1 MTNTDYS
8 EDTLVERPAIALFS
22 QLGYDTANCFYE
34 KVGTSD
40 STLGRET
47 TEEVVLVPKLRSA
60 LQKLNPDLA
69 EKNGNGE
76 AINLAIEE
84 LTRDRGAMS
93 LVQANREVYKL
104 LKDGVKVAFEN
115 DEGEESDE
123 TVRIIDW
130 NDSEN
135 NDFFLASQFWIT
147 SPSGIYKKRPDLIGF
162 VNGLPLI
169 FIELKK
175 SHGKIE
181 HAYKHNLKDYK
192 TTIPQVFWYNALVIL
207 SNGSQAKVGSMTAG
221 WEHFADWKRINSEG
235 EQGVIS
241 LETLI
246 RGTCGRQQLID
257 LAENFTLFD
266 ESKGGVAKVTA
277 KNHQFLGVN
286 NAVDALSEIKENQ
299 GRLGVFWHTQGS
311 GKSFSMAFFAQ
322 KVLRKLTGNWTF
334 VVITDRQDLDK
345 QIYKNFANTG
355 VVTEDCQ
362 AESGAHLKQ
371 LLSEDHRFIF
381 TLIQKFG
388 TKPGE
393 TYPKL
398 SDRSDII
405 VMTDEAHRSQ
415 YDTLALN
422 MRNALPNAAF
432 IGFTGTP
439 LMAGEEKTKEV
450 FGDYVSIYNFQQ
462 SIEDGATVP
471 LFYENRIPELQLANE
486 NFKEDLEALV
496 DAVDLDEEQ
505 NKKLEREFAR
515 EYHLIT
521 RDDRLEKVAED
532 LVSHFMG
539 RKQSGKGMVIC
550 IDKVTAVKMYDKVQK
565 YWKAY
570 LGGLKAQLAANGGLY
585 SVASDSMLT
594 GNTETVSLA
603 AETPKPPS
611 PLPEVGEGSQFG
623 IDEARRRE
631 LQQQIDFMEQ
641 TDMAVIVSAQQNEI
655 EDFKTKGLNIE
666 PHRTRMV
673 KEDMETKFKAPD
685 DPFRLVF
692 VCAMWLTGFDSPSVS
707 TIYLDKPMKNHTL
720 MQTIA
725 RANRVFKDKYN
736 GLIVDYVGVFRNLEK
751 ALAIYGSSSGGGVD
765 DGECPIEKK
774 EELVE
779 DLRLA
784 IAEAVA
790 FCKERGVD
798 LDAIL
803 KADGFQKIAFL
814 DDAATSLVD
823 KQVAEAVDDAVEQV
837 IINDKLKKKY
847 LSLANQVIRLY
858 KAILPDPSANEFA
871 PVKTCLAVL
880 ADKIRTFTEEAN
892 IDEVMDQVSELLDES
907 IATKGYV
914 IHTTESTALL
924 DLSQVDF
931 DALKAHFEKGRKRTE
946 AEKLKKAVGDKLN
959 NMVTLNKTRADLIE
973 KFKKLIDEYNKGL
986 DVDGFFAKLTDF
998 VKELSAEDQR
1008 GVAEQLTEEE
1018 LALFDLLTKPEV
1030 DLTEKEKAEVK
1041 KVARM
1046 LLQTLKEAK
1055 LVLDWRK
1062 KQRTR
1067 ADVYSTVKTVLD
1079 ELPRAYSTELYEQ
1092 KCDAVYQH
1100 IYDSYQG
1107 EGASI
1112 YAPH

>member
-1 MTNTDYS
+1 MSTDYS
-8 EDTLVERPAIALFS
+8 EDTLVEQPAIALFS

-60 LQKLNPDLA
+60 LKRLNPDL
-69 EKNGNGE
+69 GSE

-93 LVQANREVYKL
+93 GVQANREVYKL

-115 DEGEESDE
+115 DEGEETDE

-130 NDSEN
+130 NDPEN

-246 RGTCGRQQLID
+246 RGTCGKQQLID
-257 LAENFTLFD
+257 VAENFTLF
-266 ESKGGVAKVTA
+266 EEARGGLVKVTA
-277 KNHQFLGVN
+277 KNHQYLGVN
-286 NAVDALSEIKENQ
+286 NAVDALEQIKENNASGNG

-311 GKSFSMAFFAQ
+311 GKSFSMAFFSQ
-322 KVLRKLTGNWTF
+322 KVLRKVTGNWTF
-334 VVITDRQDLDK
+334 LVITDRNDLDS

-393 TYPKL
+393 TYPML
-398 SDRSDII
+398 SDRSDIV

-496 DAVDLDEEQ
+496 EAAELNEEQ
-505 NKKLEREFAR
+505 EKKLEREFAR

-570 LGGLKAQLAANGGLY
+570 LGGLKAQLAAMPG
-585 SVASDSMLT
+585 SARIASGATIT
-594 GNTETVSLA
+594 GSTDALSLA
-603 AETPKPPS
+603 AEQPADFNTA
-611 PLPEVGEGSQFG
+611 QRQ
-623 IDEARRRE
+623 A
-631 LQQQIDFMEQ
+631 LQRQIDFMEQ
-641 TDMAVIVSAQQNEI
+641 TDMAVIVSSQQNEV
-655 EDFKTKGLNIE
+655 EDFKAKGLDIE
-666 PHRTRMV
+666 PHRTRMAM
-673 KEDMETKFKAPD
+673 EDMETKFKDAD

-725 RANRVFKDKYN
+725 RANRVFKDKHN

-751 ALAIYGSSSGGGVD
+751 ALAIYGSTSGGGVKE
-765 DGECPIEKK
+765 GECPIEKK

-784 IAEAVA
+784 IAEVVE
-790 FCKERGVD
+790 FCQERGVD

-823 KQVAEAVDDAVEQV
+823 KQVEEAVDDAVEEI
-837 IINDKLKKKY
+837 IINDDLKRKY
-847 LSLANQVIRLY
+847 LFLANQVIRLF
-858 KAILPDPSANEFA
+858 KAILPDPAANEFA
-871 PVKTCLAVL
+871 PIKTCLAVL
-880 ADKIRTFTEEAN
+880 ADKIRTFTEEAD
-892 IDEVMDQVSELLDES
+892 IDDVMDQVGELLDES

-914 IHTTESTALL
+914 IHATESTALL

-946 AEKLKKAVGDKLN
+946 AEKLKRAVSGKLTK
-959 NMVTLNKTRADLIE
+959 MVTLNKTRTDLLE
-973 KFKKLIDEYNKGL
+973 KFKKLIEEYNKGL

-1018 LALFDLLTKPEV
+1018 LALFDILTKPEF
-1030 DLTEKEKAEVK
+1030 DITDKEKVEVK

-1067 ADVYSTVKTVLD
+1067 ADVYTTVKTVLD
-1079 ELPRAYSTELYEQ
+1079 ELPRAYTPELYEQ
-1092 KCDAVYQH
+1092 KCDTVYQH

-1107 EGASI
+1107 EGKGV
-1112 YAPH
+1112 YATST

>member
-1 MTNTDYS
+1 MSTDYS
-8 EDTLVERPAIALFS
+8 EDTLVEQPAIALFS

-60 LQKLNPDLA
+60 LQKLNPDL
-69 EKNGNGE
+69 GSE

-93 LVQANREVYKL
+93 GVQANREVYKL

-115 DEGEESDE
+115 DEGEETDE

-130 NDSEN
+130 NDPEN

-246 RGTCGRQQLID
+246 RGTCGKQQLID
-257 LAENFTLFD
+257 VAENFTLF
-266 ESKGGVAKVTA
+266 EEARGGLVKVTA
-277 KNHQFLGVN
+277 KNHQYLGVN
-286 NAVDALSEIKENQ
+286 NAVDALEQIKENNASGNG

-311 GKSFSMAFFAQ
+311 GKSFSMAFFSQ
-322 KVLRKLTGNWTF
+322 KVLRKVTGNWTF
-334 VVITDRQDLDK
+334 LVITDRNDLDS

-393 TYPKL
+393 TYPML
-398 SDRSDII
+398 SDRSDIV

-496 DAVDLDEEQ
+496 EAAELNEEQ
-505 NKKLEREFAR
+505 EKKLEREFAR

-570 LGGLKAQLAANGGLY
+570 LGGLKAQLAAMPG
-585 SVASDSMLT
+585 SARIASGATIT
-594 GNTETVSLA
+594 GSTDALSLA
-603 AETPKPPS
+603 AEQPADFNTA
-611 PLPEVGEGSQFG
+611 QRQ
-623 IDEARRRE
+623 A
-631 LQQQIDFMEQ
+631 LQRQIDFMEQ
-641 TDMAVIVSAQQNEI
+641 TDMAVIVSSQQNEV
-655 EDFKTKGLNIE
+655 EDFKAKGLDIE
-666 PHRTRMV
+666 PHRTRMAM
-673 KEDMETKFKAPD
+673 EDMETKFKDAD

-725 RANRVFKDKYN
+725 RANRVFKDKHN

-751 ALAIYGSSSGGGVD
+751 ALAIYGSTSGGGVKE
-765 DGECPIEKK
+765 GECPIEKK

-784 IAEAVA
+784 IAEVVE
-790 FCKERGVD
+790 FCQERGVD

-823 KQVAEAVDDAVEQV
+823 KQVEEAVDDAVEEI
-837 IINDKLKKKY
+837 IINDDLKRKY
-847 LSLANQVIRLY
+847 LFLANQVIRLF
-858 KAILPDPSANEFA
+858 KAILPDPAANEFA
-871 PVKTCLAVL
+871 PIKTCLAVL
-880 ADKIRTFTEEAN
+880 ADKIRTFTEEAD
-892 IDEVMDQVSELLDES
+892 IDDVMDQVGELLDES

-914 IHTTESTALL
+914 IHATESTALL

-946 AEKLKKAVGDKLN
+946 AEKLKRAVSGKLTK
-959 NMVTLNKTRADLIE
+959 MVTLNKTRTDLLE
-973 KFKKLIDEYNKGL
+973 KFKKLIEEYNKGL

-1018 LALFDLLTKPEV
+1018 LALFDILTKPEF
-1030 DLTEKEKAEVK
+1030 DITDKEKVEVK

-1067 ADVYSTVKTVLD
+1067 ADVYTTVKTVLD
-1079 ELPRAYSTELYEQ
+1079 ELPRAYTPELYEQ
-1092 KCDAVYQH
+1092 KCDTVYQH

-1107 EGASI
+1107 EGKGV
-1112 YAPH
+1112 YATST

>member
-1 MTNTDYS
+1 MPPNDYS
-8 EDTLVERPAIALFS
+8 EDTLVEQPAIALFS
-22 QLGYDTANCFYE
+22 ELGYDTSNCFYE
-34 KVGTSD
+34 KVGTSE

-60 LQKLNPDLA
+60 LEKLNPDLA
-69 EKNGNGE
+69 GKNGNSE

-115 DEGEESDE
+115 DEGEETDE

-130 NDSEN
+130 NDPEN

-192 TTIPQVFWYNALVIL
+192 DTIPQVFWYNALVIL

-221 WEHFADWKRINSEG
+221 WEHFADWKRINTEG

-241 LETLI
+241 LETVI
-246 RGTCGRQQLID
+246 RGTCGKQQLID

-286 NAVDALSEIKENQ
+286 NAVDALESIKQNQ

-311 GKSFSMAFFAQ
+311 GKSFSMAFFSQ
-322 KVLRKLTGNWTF
+322 KVLRKVTGNWTF
-334 VVITDRQDLDK
+334 LVITDRNDLDS

-393 TYPKL
+393 KYPKL

-471 LFYENRIPELQLANE
+471 LFYENRIPELQLSNE

-496 DAVDLDEEQ
+496 EAAELDEDQE
-505 NKKLEREFAR
+505 KKLEREFAR

-565 YWKAY
+565 YWKAFRGA
-570 LGGLKAQLAANGGLY
+570 LEGQLAAIP
-585 SVASDSMLT
+585 SVERPGKMVT
-594 GNTETVSLA
+594 GKITDALA
-603 AETPKPPS
+603 LGAEQPTDFNAAKR
-611 PLPEVGEGSQFG
+611 Q
-623 IDEARRRE
+623 E
-631 LQQQIDFMEQ
+631 LQKQIDFMDE
-641 TDMAVIVSAQQNEI
+641 TDMAVIVSPQQNEI
-655 EDFKTKGLNIE
+655 EDFKAKGLDIE
-666 PHRTRMV
+666 PHRVRMV
-673 KEDMETKFKAPD
+673 KEDMETKFKDAD

-725 RANRVFKDKYN
+725 RANRVFKDKHN

-751 ALAIYGSSSGGGVD
+751 ALAIYGSSSGSGVGK
-765 DGECPIEKK
+765 GECPIEKK

-784 IAEAVA
+784 IAEVVD

-798 LDAIL
+798 LDTIL
-803 KADGFQKIAFL
+803 NAQGFDKIAFL

-823 KQVAEAVDDAVEQV
+823 KQVEDAVGDAVELV
-837 IINDKLKKKY
+837 IINDDLKKKF
-847 LSLANQVIRLY
+847 LSLANQVVRLF

-871 PVKTCLAVL
+871 PIKTCLAVL
-880 ADKIRTFTEEAN
+880 ADKIRNFTEDAN
-892 IDEVMDQVSELLDES
+892 IDDIMDQVGRLLDES

-914 IHTTESTALL
+914 IHATEETSLL

-931 DALKAHFEKGRKRTE
+931 DALRAHFEKGRKRTE
-946 AEKLKKAVGDKLN
+946 AEKLKRAVGDKLTQ
-959 NMVTLNKTRADLIE
+959 MVTLNKTRADLIE

-986 DVDGFFAKLTDF
+986 DVEGFFAKLVSF
-998 VKELSAEDQR
+998 VEELSQEDQR
-1008 GVAEQLTEEE
+1008 HVAEKLSEEE
-1018 LALFDLLTKPEV
+1018 LALFDILTKPEI
-1030 DLTEKEKAEVK
+1030 DMTTKEKEAVK
-1041 KVARM
+1041 KVARS

-1067 ADVYSTVKTVLD
+1067 ADVYATVKTILD
-1079 ELPRAYSTELYEQ
+1079 ELPRAYTPELYEQ
-1092 KCDAVYQH
+1092 KCDTVYQH
-1100 IYDSYQG
+1100 VYDSYQG
-1107 EGASI
+1107 EGQSI
-1112 YAPH
+1112 YAMR

>member
-1 MTNTDYS
+1 MANTDYS
-8 EDTLVERPAIALFS
+8 EDTLVEQPAIALFS
-22 QLGYDTANCFYE
+22 ELGYDTANCFYE

-60 LQKLNPDLA
+60 LQKLNPDLDS
-69 EKNGNGE
+69 E
-76 AINLAIEE
+76 AINLAVEE

-115 DEGEESDE
+115 DEGEETDE

-130 NDSEN
+130 NDPEN

-246 RGTCGRQQLID
+246 RGTCGKQQLID

-266 ESKGGVAKVTA
+266 ESKGGVAKITA

-286 NAVDALSEIKENQ
+286 NAVDALEAIKENQ

-311 GKSFSMAFFAQ
+311 GKSFSMAFFSQ
-322 KVLRKLTGNWTF
+322 KVLRKMTGNWTF
-334 VVITDRQDLDK
+334 LVITDRNDLDK
-345 QIYKNFANTG
+345 QIYKNFASTG

-496 DAVDLDEEQ
+496 EAAELDEEQ
-505 NKKLEREFAR
+505 EKKLEREFAR

-565 YWKAY
+565 HWKAY
-570 LGGLKAQLAANGGLY
+570 LGGLKGELATLGEPVVPGSATMATG
-585 SVASDSMLT
+585 SVIDHSI
-594 GNTETVSLA
+594 A
-603 AETPKPPS
+603 AES
-611 PLPEVGEGSQFG
+611 DAFHA
-623 IDEARRRE
+623 ARRAE
-631 LQQQIDFMEQ
+631 LQKQIDFMEQ
-641 TDMAVIVSAQQNEI
+641 SDMAVIVSSQQNEI
-655 EDFKTKGLNIE
+655 EDFNAKGLDIE

-673 KEDMETKFKAPD
+673 KEDMETKFKEPE

-725 RANRVFKDKYN
+725 RANRVFPDKHN

-784 IAEAVA
+784 IAEAVD
-790 FCKERGVD
+790 FCKDRGVD

-803 KADGFQKIAFL
+803 KAEGFQKIAFL

-823 KQVAEAVDDAVEQV
+823 KQVEDAVDDAVEQV
-837 IINDKLKKKY
+837 IVNDDLKKKY

-871 PVKTCLAVL
+871 PIKTCLAVL
-880 ADKIRTFTEEAN
+880 GEKIRNFTEKAN
-892 IDEVMDQVSELLDES
+892 IDDIMDQVGELLDDS

-914 IHTTESTALL
+914 IHSTESTSLI
-924 DLSQVDF
+924 DLSQIDF
-931 DALKAHFEKGRKRTE
+931 EALKTHFEKGRKRTE
-946 AEKLKKAVGDKLN
+946 VEKLKQAVGEKLQS
-959 NMVTLNKTRADLIE
+959 MVKLNKTRADLIE

-998 VKELSAEDQR
+998 VKELSVEDQR
-1008 GVAEQLTEEE
+1008 GVAEQLSEEE
-1018 LALFDLLTKPEV
+1018 LALFDILTKPEF
-1030 DLTEKEKAEVK
+1030 DITDKEKAEVK

-1067 ADVYSTVKTVLD
+1067 ADVYTTVKTVLD
-1079 ELPRAYSTELYEQ
+1079 ELPRAYTPELYQQ
-1092 KCDAVYQH
+1092 KCDTVYQH
-1100 IYDSYQG
+1100 VYDSYPG
-1107 EGASI
+1107 EGRSI
-1112 YAPH
+1112 YAGADVNAKG

>member
-1 MTNTDYS
+1 MSTDYS
-8 EDTLVERPAIALFS
+8 EDTLVEQPAIALFS
-22 QLGYDTANCFYE
+22 ELGYDTANCFYE

-60 LQKLNPDLA
+60 LRKLNPDLDS
-69 EKNGNGE
+69 E

-115 DEGEESDE
+115 DEGEETDE
-123 TVRIIDW
+123 TVRIINW
-130 NDSEN
+130 NDPEN
-135 NDFFLASQFWIT
+135 NDYFLASQFWIT

-246 RGTCGRQQLID
+246 RGTCGKQQLID

-286 NAVDALSEIKENQ
+286 NAVDALAEIQENQ

-311 GKSFSMAFFAQ
+311 GKSFSMAFFSQ
-322 KVLRKLTGNWTF
+322 KVLRKIPGNWTF
-334 VVITDRQDLDK
+334 LVITDRNDLDS

-371 LLSEDHRFIF
+371 LLGEDHRFIF

-486 NFKEDLEALV
+486 SFKEDLEALV
-496 DAVDLDEEQ
+496 DAADLDEEQ
-505 NKKLEREFAR
+505 EKKLEREFAR

-532 LVSHFMG
+532 LVAHFMG

-570 LGGLKAQLAANGGLY
+570 LGGLKAQLAAMPGPH
-585 SVASDSMLT
+585 STASGATIT
-594 GNTETVSLA
+594 GRADGVSLA
-603 AETPKPPS
+603 AEEPADFNAAKR
-611 PLPEVGEGSQFG
+611 Q
-623 IDEARRRE
+623 E

-641 TDMAVIVSAQQNEI
+641 TDMAVIVSSQQNEV
-655 EDFKTKGLNIE
+655 EDFKAKGLDIE
-666 PHRTRMV
+666 PHRTRMA
-673 KEDMETKFKAPD
+673 KEDMETKFKDPE

-725 RANRVFKDKYN
+725 RANRVFKDKHN

-784 IAEAVA
+784 IAEAVD
-790 FCKERGVD
+790 FCNERGVD
-798 LDAIL
+798 PQKIIDASPE
-803 KADGFQKIAFL
+803 KFQKVWEETN
-814 DDAATSLVD
+814 AAYLLVD
-823 KQVAEAVDDAVEQV
+823 AKVNEAVDDAVEEI
-837 IINDKLKKKY
+837 IINDELKKKFI
-847 LSLANQVIRLY
+847 SLANQVIRLY
-858 KAILPDPSANEFA
+858 KAILPDASANEFA
-871 PVKTCLAVL
+871 PIKTCLAVL

-892 IDEVMDQVSELLDES
+892 IDDIMDQVGELLDES

-1008 GVAEQLTEEE
+1008 GVAEQLSEEE
-1018 LALFDLLTKPEV
+1018 LALFDILTKPEF
-1030 DLTEKEKAEVK
+1030 DITDKEKAEVK

-1067 ADVYSTVKTVLD
+1067 ADVYTTVKTVLD
-1079 ELPRAYSTELYEQ
+1079 ELPRAYTPELYQQ
-1092 KCDAVYQH
+1092 KCDTVYQH
-1100 IYDSYQG
+1100 VYDSYQG
-1107 EGASI
+1107 EGKSI
-1112 YAPH
+1112 YAAKVRPAFESH